1 MGMTRNGS
9 PHTVSVPKIRDMSSS
24 VVVTG
29 STGAI
34 GLAICAAFSHAG
46 YHVIGLDRVAD
57 TVGACDDFLQVDLE
71 RVVAEEEYRRLAL
84 ERLTSTVGDAGCHAL
99 VNNAAVQIVKP
110 TEQATLDD
118 WQRTFAVNVHAPFV
132 LTQSLLPALILA
144 HGSVVNIAS
153 IHAIQSKP
161 GFCAYATS
169 KAALVAL
176 TRGLA
181 LDLSPAVRANAVA
194 PAAVDT
200 PMLREGLTDSDAL
213 AKLGAYHPA
222 NRIGRPD
229 EIARAVVFLA
239 SADAKFITGTTL
251 FVDGGISG
259 RLHDPI

>member
-1 MGMTRNGS
+1 MI
-9 PHTVSVPKIRDMSSS
+9 KS

-29 STGAI
+29 SAGAI
-34 GLAICAAFSHAG
+34 GQAICAAFSESG
-46 YHVIGLDRVAD
+46 YKVIGVDKVA
-57 TVGACDDFLQVDLE
+57 GAHGICDDFLQVDLE
-71 RVVAEEEYRRLAL
+71 RIVTDGKYRSHAL
-84 ERLTSTVGDAGCHAL
+84 NSLISCLGDGGCYAL

-110 TEQATLDD
+110 VELATLEE
-118 WQRTFAVNVHAPFV
+118 WHQTFAVNLHAPFI
-132 LTQSLLPALILA
+132 LTKTLLPALTQA

-153 IHAIQSKP
+153 IHATQSKR

-181 LDLSPAVRANAVA
+181 LDLSPGVRVNAVA

-200 PMLREGLTDSDAL
+200 PMLREGLTDSEAF
-213 AKLGAYHPA
+213 AKLAAHHPA

-229 EIARAVVFLA
+229 EIARAVMFLA
-239 SADAKFITGTTL
+239 SKDAEFITGTTM

>member
-1 MGMTRNGS
+1 
-9 PHTVSVPKIRDMSSS
+9 MSGA

-29 STGAI
+29 SSGAI
-34 GLAICAAFSHAG
+34 GVAICAAFSKAG
-46 YHVIGLDRVAD
+46 YRVVGLDRI
-57 TVGACDDFLQVDLE
+57 GAQGICDDFLQVDLE
-71 RVVAEEEYRRLAL
+71 RAVAEDEYRRVAL
-84 ERLTSTVGDAGCHAL
+84 KCLTSAVGDQGCHAL

-110 TEQATLDD
+110 VGLATLEE
-118 WQRTFAVNVHAPFV
+118 WQRTFAVNLHAPFV
-132 LTQSLLPALILA
+132 LTQSLLPALTLS
-144 HGSVVNIAS
+144 HGSVVNITS

-169 KAALVAL
+169 KAALVSF

-200 PMLREGLTDSDAL
+200 PMLREGLSDSDAL
-213 AKLGAYHPA
+213 AMLAEHHPA

-229 EIARAVVFLA
+229 EIARAVMFLA
-239 SADAKFITGTTL
+239 SKDAEFITGTTM